1 MYYTL
6 YIDAFFLQNLLTDYL
21 LLTVTGRMLKIRIPA
36 FRRLLAA
43 GVGSLTVCLVY
54 LAGGQNSL
62 AGKLILYGA
71 AAVGMI
77 CVSLPKNQ
85 QGLLGKALF
94 LLYLNGFLLG
104 GIFGWLRSAFA
115 FPVYPFLFF
124 TLVSYELLK
133 LTARLLFRQ
142 QEQERCVYSV
152 TIRYRENTCT
162 VRALLDTGN
171 SLRDPVFGKPVSII
185 TADLKAALLGEKE
198 MVFYPVPYHSVGRKN
213 GFLPAFYADE
223 LELTG
228 PDGVCIHTE
237 KPLLGITKEPLSST
251 ENYSMILHPALL
263 EPYSAENAEM
273 RVGGK
278 NKYAYQ
284 SSDSKSGSVKADP

>member
-115 FPVYPFLFF
+115 FPV
-124 TLVSYELLK
+124 
-133 LTARLLFRQ
+133 
-142 QEQERCVYSV
+142 
-152 TIRYRENTCT
+152 
-162 VRALLDTGN
+162 
-171 SLRDPVFGKPVSII
+171 
-185 TADLKAALLGEKE
+185 
-198 MVFYPVPYHSVGRKN
+198 
-213 GFLPAFYADE
+213 
-223 LELTG
+223 
-228 PDGVCIHTE
+228 
-237 KPLLGITKEPLSST
+237 
-251 ENYSMILHPALL
+251 
-263 EPYSAENAEM
+263 
-273 RVGGK
+273 
-278 NKYAYQ
+278 
-284 SSDSKSGSVKADP
+284 